1 MPGVSEEQVARARE
15 LDLLSYLQAYE
26 PGELKPDGPGRFTT
40 VTHGSLVI
48 SNGKWRW
55 NRGQVGGVSALDYLM
70 KVRGMGFV
78 AAVEHLT
85 GEWAETAKAC
95 QAEAK
100 LRPPTPK
107 WTFYPP
113 RPCRYA
119 TGAVS
124 YLQSR
129 GISPEVIRRCIQSGI
144 LYESRYYNPQSDYH
158 NTPVCVFA
166 GKDETGAIKFA
177 TMRGLSSDF
186 KQDKAGSD
194 KRFNFH
200 IPAQNPGSRHL
211 AVFEAPIDALSHA
224 TLQRRGGWRWDG
236 HRLSLGGA
244 SDVSLIAFLE
254 RNPQISRIILHLDN
268 DVAGITAARKIKVR
282 LAADSRFSRI
292 RVSANPPHRGAN
304 DYNDL
309 LLQDIQREKE
319 QKHRSRREAALS
331 I

>member
-1 MPGVSEEQVARARE
+1 MPGISEEQVARARE

-55 NRGQVGGVSALDYLM
+55 NREQIGGVSALDYLM

-85 GEWAETAKAC
+85 GERAEAAKIY
-95 QAEAK
+95 QTEAK
-100 LRPPTPK
+100 LRPPPPK

-113 RPCRYA
+113 RPYRYA

-144 LYESRYYNPQSDYH
+144 LYESRYYNPKSDYH

-177 TMRGLSSDF
+177 AMRGLVVDF
-186 KQDKAGSD
+186 KRDKAGSD

-211 AVFEAPIDALSHA
+211 AVFEAPVDALSHA
-224 TLQRRGGWRWDG
+224 TLQQRGGWKWDG
-236 HRLSLGGA
+236 YRLSLGGT

-254 RNPQISRIILHLDN
+254 RNPQISRVVLHLDN
-268 DVAGITAARKIKVR
+268 DVAGIIAARKIKAR
-282 LAADSRFSRI
+282 LAADSRFSHI
-292 RVSANPPHRGAN
+292 RVSVNPPHRDTN

-309 LLQDIQREKE
+309 LLQDIQREQE
-319 QKHRSRREAALS
+319 QKHHGRREAALS

>member
-1 MPGVSEEQVARARE
+1 MRGVSEEQVARARE

-40 VTHGSLVI
+40 VTHGSLII
-48 SNGKWRW
+48 SNGKWWW
-55 NRGQVGGVSALDYLM
+55 NRGQVGGISALDYLM
-70 KVRGMGFV
+70 KVRGMDFV

-85 GEWAETAKAC
+85 GERAETAKTY

-129 GISPEVIRRCIQSGI
+129 GISTEIIRQCIQLGI
-144 LYESRYYNPQSDYH
+144 LYESRYYNPQSQYH
-158 NTPVCVFA
+158 NNPVCVFA

-177 TMRGLSSDF
+177 AMRGLSGDF

-200 IPAQNPGSRHL
+200 SAQNPGSRPWSYLRLPLTPFSRH
-211 AVFEAPIDALSHA
+211 APAA
-224 TLQRRGGWRWDG
+224 RRAGHWDG
-236 HRLSLGGA
+236 TCFRWA
-244 SDVSLIAFLE
+244 ATSDARPHTHFWK
-254 RNPQISRIILHLDN
+254 RNR
-268 DVAGITAARKIKVR
+268 R
-282 LAADSRFSRI
+282 LAASSCIWTTMWPVSPPPRKSKPGLPQTADSPAF
-292 RVSANPPHRGAN
+292 AC
-304 DYNDL
+304 
-309 LLQDIQREKE
+309 Q
-319 QKHRSRREAALS
+319 
-331 I
+331 

>member
-1 MPGVSEEQVARARE
+1 MPGVSEEQVTRARE

-40 VTHGSLVI
+40 VTHGSLII
-48 SNGKWRW
+48 SNGKWWW
-55 NRGQVGGVSALDYLM
+55 NRGQVGGISALDYLM
-70 KVRGMGFV
+70 KVRGMDFV

-85 GEWAETAKAC
+85 GERAETAKTY

-107 WTFYPP
+107 WTFYPL

-129 GISPEVIRRCIQSGI
+129 GISPEVIRQCIQLGI
-144 LYESRYYNPQSDYH
+144 LYESRYYNPQSQYH
-158 NTPVCVFA
+158 NNPVCVFA

-177 TMRGLSSDF
+177 AMRGLSGDF

-211 AVFEAPIDALSHA
+211 VVFEAPIDALSHA
-224 TLQRRGGWRWDG
+224 TLQQRDGWHWDG
-236 HRLSLGGA
+236 HRLSLGGT
-244 SDVSLIAFLE
+244 SDVALIAFLE
-254 RNPQISRIILHLDN
+254 RNPQIGRIVLHLDN
-268 DVAGITAARKIKVR
+268 DVAGITAARKIKAR

-292 RVSANPPHRGAN
+292 RVSVNPPHRGAN

>member
-1 MPGVSEEQVARARE
+1 MPGVSEEQIARARE

-78 AAVEHLT
+78 TAVEHLT
-85 GEWAETAKAC
+85 GERAQTAKIHQEA
-95 QAEAK
+95 AK
-100 LRPPTPK
+100 LRPPIPK

-113 RPCRYA
+113 RPHRYA

-129 GISPEVIRRCIQSGI
+129 GISPEVIRRCIRSGI
-144 LYESRYYNPQSDYH
+144 LYESRYYNPKSDYH

-166 GKDETGAIKFA
+166 GKDETGGIKFA
-177 TMRGLSSDF
+177 AMRGLSSDF

-211 AVFEAPIDALSHA
+211 IVFEAPIDALSHT
-224 TLQRRGGWRWDG
+224 TLQQWGGWSWDG
-236 HRLSLGGA
+236 HRLSLGGT
-244 SDVSLIAFLE
+244 SDVALIAFLE
-254 RNPQISRIILHLDN
+254 RNPQISRIIMHLDN
-268 DVAGITAARKIKVR
+268 DAAGITAARKIKAR
-282 LAADSRFSRI
+282 FALDSRFSHI
-292 RVSANPPHRGAN
+292 RVSVNPPHRGAN

-309 LLQDIQREKE
+309 LLQDVQREKE
-319 QKHRSRREAALS
+319 QKHRSRREAAFS

>member
-15 LDLLSYLQAYE
+15 LDLPSYLQAYE

-85 GEWAETAKAC
+85 GERVETAEAY

-100 LRPPTPK
+100 LRPPTPR

-119 TGAVS
+119 TGTVS

-177 TMRGLSSDF
+177 AMRGLSSDF

-200 IPAQNPGSRHL
+200 LPAKNPGSRHL

-224 TLQRRGGWRWDG
+224 TLQQRGSWCWDG
-236 HRLSLGGA
+236 HSLSLGGT
-244 SDVSLIAFLE
+244 SDVALVAFLE
-254 RNPQISRIILHLDN
+254 RNPHITRIVLHLDN
-268 DVAGITAARKIKVR
+268 DAAGITAARKIKAR
-282 LAADSRFSRI
+282 FALDSRFSHI
-292 RVSANPPHRGAN
+292 RVSVNPPHRGAN

-309 LLQDIQREKE
+309 LLQDVQREKE
-319 QKHRSRREAALS
+319 QKHRSRREAAFS